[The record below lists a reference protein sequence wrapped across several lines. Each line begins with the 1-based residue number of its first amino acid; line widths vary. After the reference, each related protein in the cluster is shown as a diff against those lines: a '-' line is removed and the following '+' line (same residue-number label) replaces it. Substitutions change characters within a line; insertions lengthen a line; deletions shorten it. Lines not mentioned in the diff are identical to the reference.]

1 MGHPKQFAT
10 APRETMTNTNETS
23 EKIVD
28 IDLTLEMQDS
38 FLEYSYSV
46 IYARALPDARD
57 GLKPV
62 HRRIVYQMGEM
73 GLRPD
78 RGHVKSA
85 RVTGEVMGKLHPH
98 GDSAIYDAMVRM
110 AQDFSLRIP
119 LIDGHGNFGSL
130 DDGPAAARYTEVR
143 LSQAAM
149 LMNSDLDED
158 VVDFKPNYDAQLTE
172 PEVLPAAFPNLLVN
186 GAAGIAVGMATNMAP
201 HNLREVVA
209 AAIHLLNNVDATN
222 VELMKFVP
230 GPDLPT
236 GGVIVGLDGIKE
248 AYETGRGTFKTR
260 AKVSV
265 ESVSP
270 RKLGL
275 VVTELPYLV
284 GPEKV
289 IEKIKEGVNNKK
301 LQGIS
306 DVADL
311 TDRNNGLKLV
321 IELKTGFDPEV
332 VLDLLY
338 RFTPMEDSFGINN
351 VALVDGRPQ
360 TLSLRDLLGV
370 FLAHRIMVTRRRSSN
385 RLGKRKARLHLVD
398 GLLKA
403 ILEIDEVIRIIR
415 TSDEVDE
422 ARSGLMKRFELS
434 ELQAEYILE
443 LRLRRLT
450 KFSKIELDAEA
461 DVLRKEIEELERL
474 LSNDSLLK
482 NLVASEL
489 QLVADQFGD
498 ARRTRLQGVS
508 DEVRVVSNAKALEAG
523 AELADTA
530 CVVVVTAS
538 GLVGRAGSFASSAQG
553 AKRKKHDGIAAV
565 ISTSTRKDIGFLT
578 SDGLMHRIHV
588 GDLPPG
594 PEVFE
599 VSSATDAAKFLGLA
613 SSVSLVEVFDLSSSD
628 EIALGTAQGI
638 VKRVTADWPTKPEF
652 EIITLKNDDRLVG
665 AFSAT
670 EASEYVFITSD
681 AQLLR
686 FDAST
691 VRATG
696 RSAAGI
702 AGISLSEGATA
713 ITFATVDNAENF
725 EVITAAKSGSTLNG
739 IDGGSLKRTPLSD
752 FPSKGR
758 ATGGVRS
765 QKFIRDEDHLYFAA
779 VTEVGSLAASKDGKP
794 IELDDFALAKRDAS
808 GSILDVAIASVG
820 KRG

>member
-1 MGHPKQFAT
+1 
-10 APRETMTNTNETS
+10 MTNNTSPS

-28 IDLTLEMQDS
+28 IDLTLEMQES

-46 IYARALPDARD
+46 IYSRALPDARD

-78 RGHVKSA
+78 KGHVKSA

-98 GDSAIYDAMVRM
+98 GDAAIYDAMVRM
-110 AQDFSLRIP
+110 AQDFSLRMP
-119 LIDGHGNFGSL
+119 LIDGHGNLGSL
-130 DDGPAAARYTEVR
+130 DDGPAAARYTEAR

-149 LMNSDLDED
+149 LMNQDLDED

-186 GAAGIAVGMATNMAP
+186 GSAGIAVGMATNMAP
-201 HNLREVVA
+201 HNLREAIA

-222 VELMKFVP
+222 SELMKYIP

-236 GGVIVGLDGIKE
+236 GGIIVGLDGIRD
-248 AYETGRGTFKTR
+248 AYETGRGSFKTR

-306 DVADL
+306 DVTDL
-311 TDRNNGLKLV
+311 TDRTNGLKLV
-321 IELKTGFDPEV
+321 IEIKTGFDPDV

-351 VALVDGRPQ
+351 VALVNGRPQ
-360 TLSLRDLLGV
+360 TLGLRDMLGV
-370 FLAHRIMVTRRRSSN
+370 FLAHRILVTRRRSNN
-385 RLGKRKARLHLVD
+385 RLGKKKARLHLVE

-403 ILEIDEVIRIIR
+403 ILEIDEVIKIIR
-415 TSDEVDE
+415 NSDEVDE
-422 ARSGLMKRFELS
+422 ARANLMTRFSLS

-450 KFSKIELDAEA
+450 KFSKLELDGEA
-461 DVLRKEIEELERL
+461 NTLRDEIAYLEKL
-474 LSNDSLLK
+474 LANDALLK
-482 NLVASEL
+482 ELVAGEL
-489 QLVADQFGD
+489 QEVADKYGD
-498 ARRTRLQGVS
+498 KRRTHLIDGAG
-508 DEVRVVSNAKALEAG
+508 EIKAVSNAKAVAAS
-523 AELADTA
+523 AELADTE
-530 CVVVVTAS
+530 CSVLLTAS
-538 GLVGRAGSFASSAQG
+538 GILGRTPAYQAADPS
-553 AKRKKHDGIAAV
+553 AKRKKHDAV
-565 ISTSTRKDIGFLT
+565 ASHIETTTRKDLGFLT
-578 SDGLMHRIHV
+578 STGRMLRIHAGDIPPV
-588 GDLPPG
+588 GETFDAAQG
-594 PEVFE
+594 VK
-599 VSSATDAAKFLGLA
+599 ATDFLGLRGEEK
-613 SSVSLVEVFDLSSSD
+613 LVGVFDLSLES
-628 EIALGTAQGI
+628 EIALATASGVI
-638 VKRVTADWPTKPEF
+638 KRVVADFPAKDEF
-652 EIITLKNDDRLVG
+652 DMIALKEGDRIVG
-665 AFSAT
+665 AAI
-670 EASEYVFITSD
+670 ANDVSEYVLVSSD

-686 FDAST
+686 FDAAS

-696 RSAAGI
+696 RAAAGI
-702 AGISLSEGATA
+702 AGINLSDGASVIAFGA
-713 ITFATVDNAENF
+713 IRDATSIQ
-725 EVITAAKSGSTLNG
+725 VITAAKSGSTLAG
-739 IDGGSLKRTPLSD
+739 IDGGSLKRSSLAE

-758 ATGGVRS
+758 ATGGVRAH
-765 QKFIRDEDHLYFAA
+765 KFIRNEDHLYFAA
-779 VTEVGSLAASKDGKP
+779 ISDDQPLGVSVDGKP
-794 IELDDFALAKRDAS
+794 VDVLAIELSKRDAS
-808 GSILDVAIASVG
+808 GTPIDIAIANVG
-820 KRG
+820 SR

>member
-1 MGHPKQFAT
+1 MGHPLEFAT
-10 APRETMTNTNETS
+10 AIKETMTKNISPS

-28 IDLTLEMQDS
+28 IDLTLEMQES

-46 IYARALPDARD
+46 IYSRALPDARD

-78 RGHVKSA
+78 KGHVKSA

-110 AQDFSLRIP
+110 AQDFSLRMP

-130 DDGPAAARYTEVR
+130 DDGPAAARYTEAR

-149 LMNSDLDED
+149 LMNEDLDED

-186 GAAGIAVGMATNMAP
+186 GSSGIAVGMATNMAP
-201 HNLREVVA
+201 HNLREAIA
-209 AAIHLLNNVDATN
+209 AAIHLLSNVDATN
-222 VELMKFVP
+222 LELMKFIP

-236 GGVIVGLDGIKE
+236 GGIIVGLDGIRD

-306 DVADL
+306 DVTDL
-311 TDRNNGLKLV
+311 TDRTNGLKLV
-321 IELKTGFDPEV
+321 IGLKTGFDPET

-351 VALVDGRPQ
+351 VALVNGRPQ
-360 TLSLRDLLGV
+360 TLGLRDMLGV
-370 FLAHRIMVTRRRSSN
+370 FLAHRILVTKRRSEN
-385 RLGKRKARLHLVD
+385 RLGKKQARLHLVE

-415 TSDEVDE
+415 ASDEVEE
-422 ARSGLMKRFELS
+422 ARTNLMSRFTLS
-434 ELQAEYILE
+434 EIQAEYILE

-450 KFSKIELDAEA
+450 KFSKIELDSEAES
-461 DVLRKEIEELERL
+461 LQKEIDYLSKL
-474 LSNDSLLK
+474 LGNESLLK
-482 NLVASEL
+482 ALVAQEL
-489 QLVADQFGD
+489 QAVADKYGD
-498 ARRTRLQGVS
+498 ARRTQLLDGS
-508 DEVRVVSNAKALEAG
+508 DEIKAVSNAKAVASG
-523 AELADTA
+523 AELADTQ
-530 CVVVVTAS
+530 CSILLTSS
-538 GLVGRAGSFASSAQG
+538 GLLGRTPNFVPGEAG
-553 AKRKKHDGIAAV
+553 AKRKRHDGIANH
-565 ISTSTRKDIGFLT
+565 IETSTRKDIGFLT
-578 SDGLMHRIHV
+578 SAGRMIRIHAGDIPPV
-588 GDLPPG
+588 GETFDPN
-594 PEVFE
+594 
-599 VSSATDAAKFLGLA
+599 SAIKVNDFLGLRGEEK
-613 SSVSLVEVFDLSSSD
+613 LIGVFDVSGTS
-628 EIALGTAQGI
+628 EIALATAQGVI
-638 VKRVTADWPTKPEF
+638 KRVAADYPSKDEF
-652 EIITLKNDDRLVG
+652 EMISLKDGDRVIG
-665 AFSAT
+665 AEIADQ
-670 EASEYVFITSD
+670 AKEYVLVTSD

-686 FDAST
+686 FDAGS

-696 RSAAGI
+696 RAAAGI
-702 AGISLSEGATA
+702 AGINLGEGAQVVA
-713 ITFATVDNAENF
+713 FGVVAEAAGVQ
-725 EVITAAKSGSTLNG
+725 VITAAKSGSTLAG
-739 IDGGSLKRTPLSD
+739 VDGGSLKRSMLSE
-752 FPSKGR
+752 FPAKGR
-758 ATGGVRS
+758 ATGGVRAH
-765 QKFIRDEDHLYFAA
+765 KFIRNEDHLYFAA
-779 VTEVGSLAASKDGKP
+779 IATGEPLGASADGKP
-794 IELDDFALAKRDAS
+794 IDLLAIELSKRDAS
-808 GSILDVAIASVG
+808 GSTIDIAIATVG
-820 KRG
+820 KR

>member
-1 MGHPKQFAT
+1 
-10 APRETMTNTNETS
+10 MTNNISPS

-28 IDLTLEMQDS
+28 IDLALEMQES

-46 IYARALPDARD
+46 IYSRALPDARD

-62 HRRIVYQMGEM
+62 HRRIIYQMGEM

-78 RGHVKSA
+78 KGHVKSA

-110 AQDFSLRIP
+110 AQNFSLRMP

-130 DDGPAAARYTEVR
+130 DDGPAAARYTEAR
-143 LSQAAM
+143 LSLAAM
-149 LMNSDLDED
+149 LMNEDLDED

-186 GAAGIAVGMATNMAP
+186 GSAGIAVGMATNMAP
-201 HNLREVVA
+201 HNLREVIG

-222 VELMKFVP
+222 TELMKFVP

-236 GGVIVGLDGIKE
+236 GGIIVGIDGVRD
-248 AYETGRGTFKTR
+248 AYETGRGSFKTR

-301 LQGIS
+301 LQGIAA
-306 DVADL
+306 VTDL
-311 TDRNNGLKLV
+311 TDRSNGLKLV

-360 TLSLRDLLGV
+360 TLGLRDLLGV
-370 FLAHRIMVTRRRSSN
+370 FLAHRILVTRRRSNN
-385 RLGKRKARLHLVD
+385 RLGKKNARLHLVE

-403 ILEIDEVIRIIR
+403 ILEIDEVIKIIR

-422 ARSGLMKRFELS
+422 ARTGLMDRFELS
-434 ELQAEYILE
+434 EIQAEYILE
-443 LRLRRLT
+443 LKLRRLT

-461 DVLRKEIEELERL
+461 TKLREEIAILEKL
-474 LSNDSLLK
+474 LSNESLLK
-482 NLVASEL
+482 ALVAEEL
-489 QLVADQFGD
+489 QAVADKYGD
-498 ARRTRLQGVS
+498 DRRTRLLS
-508 DEVRVVSNAKALEAG
+508 DAGEVKAVSNAKAVASG
-523 AELADTA
+523 AELADTE
-530 CVVVVTAS
+530 CSILLTSS
-538 GLVGRAGSFASSAQG
+538 GLLGRTPNFVAAAPG
-553 AKRKKHDGIAAV
+553 AKRKRHDGVATHIE
-565 ISTSTRKDIGFLT
+565 TSTRTDIGFLT
-578 SDGLMHRIHV
+578 STGRVLRIHAGDIPPV
-588 GDLPPG
+588 GDT
-594 PEVFE
+594 FD
-599 VSSATDAAKFLGLA
+599 ATAAVTAAEFLGLPA
-613 SSVSLVEVFDLSSSD
+613 GEKLITVFNLGNG
-628 EIALGTAQGI
+628 EELALATAQGV
-638 VKRVTADWPTKPEF
+638 VKRVTADWPSKDEF
-652 EIITLKNDDRLVG
+652 EVITLKEGDRVIG
-665 AFSAT
+665 AEVAT
-670 EASEYVFITSD
+670 SSKEYVLITSD

-686 FDAST
+686 FDAAT

-696 RSAAGI
+696 RQAAGI
-702 AGISLSEGATA
+702 TGINLSEGSSVIAFGSVNDANETQ
-713 ITFATVDNAENF
+713 
-725 EVITAAKSGSTLNG
+725 VITAAKSESTLAG
-739 IDGGSLKRTPLSD
+739 IDGGSLKRSLLSE
-752 FPSKGR
+752 FPAKGR
-758 ATGGVRS
+758 ATGGVRAH
-765 QKFIRDEDHLYFAA
+765 KFIRNEDHLYFA
-779 VTEVGSLAASKDGKP
+779 TLTDLEPLGASADGKP
-794 IELDDFALAKRDAS
+794 IDLMSIELSKRDAS
-808 GSILDVAIASVG
+808 GTTLDAAIASVG
-820 KRG
+820 KR